1 VVSVPAKKTVV
12 RTLVESG
19 FAKVSEVCRAIELNR
34 ASFYAPSSR
43 SHESVKLEHRTL
55 KLSEE
60 NPRYGYRRITELLKR
75 EGSKVNSKRIQSLRR
90 KHGLQVRKKQRRM
103 KRVAKNEAKRLRAS
117 SRNEVWSW
125 DFVHDQTEHG
135 ANFRMLSVLDEY
147 TRQCHSLRPRKTY
160 RAENVIEVLESLIEL
175 HGAPQFIRSDNG
187 PEFIAYKI
195 KDWLKSKGIKT
206 HYITPGSPWEQCY
219 IESFHDKL
227 RDEFTNRE
235 IFYSI
240 KESEILLE
248 GWRKEYNDER
258 IHSSLGYQTPNEYAA
273 NAQIALRAT
282 PCTPSVREERTT
294 NTKNNTELNLHLRT
308 V

>member
-1 VVSVPAKKTVV
+1 VVSVPAKKT
-12 RTLVESG
+12 SG
-19 FAKVSEVCRAIELNR
+19 FAKVSEVCRSIDLNR
-34 ASFYAPSSR
+34 ASFYAPSKR
-43 SHESVKLEHRTL
+43 SHESIELENRTL

-75 EGSKVNSKRIQSLRR
+75 EGVKVNSKRIQSLRR

-103 KRVAKNEAKRLRAS
+103 RRIAKNEVKRLRAS

-125 DFVHDQTEHG
+125 DFVHDQTEYG
-135 ANFRMLSVLDEY
+135 SNFRMLSVLDEY
-147 TRQCHSLRPRKTY
+147 TRQCHSLAPRKAY
-160 RAENVIEVLESLIEL
+160 RAENVIEVLESLIEQ

-195 KDWLKSKGIKT
+195 RDWLKNNDIKT

-235 IFYSI
+235 IFYSV
-240 KESEILLE
+240 KEAEILLE
-248 GWRKEYNDER
+248 GWRKEYNDQR
-258 IHSSLGYQTPNEYAA
+258 IHSSLGYQTPNEYAT
-273 NAQIALRAT
+273 NAEIALRAT
-282 PCTPSVREERTT
+282 PSTISLREERKLTPRIT
-294 NTKNNTELNLHLRT
+294 QS
-308 V
+308 